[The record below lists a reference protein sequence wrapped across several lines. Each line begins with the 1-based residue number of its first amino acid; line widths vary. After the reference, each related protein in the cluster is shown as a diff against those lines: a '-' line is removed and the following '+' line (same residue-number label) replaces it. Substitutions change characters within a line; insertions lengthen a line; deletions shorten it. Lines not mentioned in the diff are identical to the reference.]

1 MQALPYLLIY
11 AIPLTTGV
19 GLWLGGAGIFLGLAL
34 VFILIPLLDALGG
47 LDTANPDADG
57 EKALDRNPMFNL
69 TVRLWFVPQVGLIAF
84 GLWCAVNGGW
94 SPMEWMGAVLSV
106 GVSSGAGG
114 ITVAHELMHR
124 RGKLDRGLAELLM
137 TTASYTHFC
146 VEHVYGHHKHVAT
159 PEDPATARYG
169 QSLYP
174 FVAQSILGGVRSA
187 WRLESRRVSRRK
199 KHARTL
205 HDRRLRYALDLAL
218 AYGLVAALFGG
229 AGVLFFLTQSAVA
242 ICLLELINYIE
253 HYGLIRQKQAN
264 GRYQNIRPQHSW
276 NSAHRIT
283 RGVLVGLPRH
293 ADHHANASRP
303 FWKLRHLDHAPQM
316 PAGYAAMVLL
326 SLLPPLWFRVMNPRV
341 RSWQEQASI
350 TQ

>member
-1 MQALPYLLIY
+1 MEALPYLLIY
-11 AIPLTTGV
+11 VIPLTTGV
-19 GLWLGGAGIFLGLAL
+19 GIWLGGAGMFLGLGL

-47 LDTANPDADG
+47 LDTANPDADN
-57 EKALDRNPMFNL
+57 ETALDRNPLFNL

-84 GLWCAVNGGW
+84 GLWYAINGGW
-94 SPMEWMGAVLSV
+94 SPMEWIGGVLSV

-124 RGKLDRGLAELLM
+124 RGKIDRGLAELLM

-174 FVAQSILGGVRSA
+174 FVVQSILGGVRSA
-187 WRLESRRVSRRK
+187 WRLESGRVSRRK

-218 AYGLVAALFGG
+218 AYGLIAMLFGS
-229 AGVLFFLTQSAVA
+229 AGVFFFLTQSLVA

-253 HYGLIRQKQAN
+253 HYGLMRQKQDN
-264 GRYQNIRPQHSW
+264 GRYQNISPHHSW
-276 NSAHRIT
+276 NSAHRLT
-283 RGVLVGLPRH
+283 RRVLVGLPRH

-303 FWKLRHLDHAPQM
+303 FWKLRHLAQAPQM

-326 SLLPPLWFRVMNPRV
+326 SLLPPLWFKVMNPRV
-341 RSWQEQASI
+341 RFWQEQAAI
-350 TQ
+350 R